1 MIQNAPYS
9 KKSFINSIDSMSEL
23 DKIKLKNNV
32 NKIITA
38 YKKHKKK
45 KYNQNTISQYINE
58 NITTDMGSPGI

>member
-45 KYNQNTISQYINE
+45 
-58 NITTDMGSPGI
+58 NIIKIQFPNIPMKI